1 MDEIL
6 YKLNKIRYYKI
17 SKCNDLKFTKP
28 EYEIKYTRTY
38 DGVIP
43 EWVDI
48 NKGLLTNSFI
58 IDKNIQEKRYML
70 KNDKNSRYIN
80 YDLHNAVFK
89 RKKKQN
95 ICNKVLRVGTLKRA
109 FEKRI
114 NNNTFE
120 FIVNYDNL
128 DLINTDNFNGIF
140 VQHIT
145 PIGIKFKDNRIEQ
158 KRLRINIDK
167 LKLLDYL
174 ISDGNFSCVLTHATI
189 DATKE
194 IIIILSYL
202 FDEIFLVRQILY
214 DITTSGFIVNCNNF
228 KKDRYNQIK
237 DKLNISRF
245 EEFGNI
251 ENISKLGIESFNK
264 KTLMNEITNF
274 SDIHN
279 EIIFEA
285 LKIFTTNSDETLKI
299 ISKIAY
305 SQNVPIKPQYLDDI
319 YTNYKN
325 FYNMCSEN
333 NVVYVFNSY
342 KDNILQKILNIYFY
356 NLNYGIS
363 HFEDIGYSNYDLYI
377 IYKINELLD
386 GINKIHVSG
395 FIYLGNNELINDEL
409 INNYVYNQ
417 ILIQIDDNI
426 YQKINHIISKDKSRL
441 KLKDKNHTYD
451 VNIYNDKDYTE
462 DLIKDLIPI
471 IKDNKYKVYSI
482 SIKTANLQEDTYDI
496 YPYYPILDEDKIYLN
511 PIHIQMINKDSFMNL
526 IKEHIKVIISSSILN
541 TDQLL
546 IPDIIKKDTLKI
558 VVNNKEI
565 PYLDNSYEIL
575 SYDTKSVIYTIS
587 KLYTLNTI
595 FEIGTW
601 YGGSSRFIKKYNID
615 SKLICLN
622 DFEGIFEKN
631 KNIGNEG
638 INRFYIKYPHLET
651 VYKKM
656 QKYKNIELIKGNIL
670 NGYNYLINKKIIPDM
685 IFINYINDS
694 KLLFNLLYHIY
705 NNHPDSIIVGNHYSI
720 KHIKDGVLQYLKTM
734 NRYYELIENNNSY
747 LLIPIQ
753 RLTDNILKFIE
764 ERNTYYNNKLN
775 NNLYYQC
782 YLLIKDIQIKPA
794 INFIIDKKLDLNLI
808 VKYLPNNG
816 SLYHI
821 FAYYLKNH
829 SKKDDYLE
837 ILFEYQKPSNILNN
851 YEFTFEDILKYDSK
865 ELYENHF

>member
-17 SKCNDLKFTKP
+17 SKCNDLKFTEP
-28 EYEIKYTRTY
+28 EYEIKYNKTY

-43 EWVDI
+43 DWVDI

-70 KNDKNSRYIN
+70 KKDKNSRYID
-80 YDLHNAVFK
+80 YDIDNS
-89 RKKKQN
+89 N
-95 ICNKVLRVGTLKRA
+95 IKNKNKNIFNRVLRVGSLKRTY
-109 FEKRI
+109 EKRI

-120 FIVNYDNL
+120 VIVNYDHL
-128 DLINTDNFNGIF
+128 DLINTDNFNRIF
-140 VQHIT
+140 VQQIT

-167 LKLLDYL
+167 LKVLDYL
-174 ISDGNFSCVLTHATI
+174 INDGDFSCTLTHATI

-202 FDEIFLVRQILY
+202 FDETVLIRQILY
-214 DITTSGFIVNCNNF
+214 DMTSSGFLVSCNNF
-228 KKDRYNQIK
+228 KKDKYNQIK

-245 EEFGNI
+245 EELGNI

-264 KTLMNEITNF
+264 ETLINEITNF
-274 SDIHN
+274 SNIHN
-279 EIIFEA
+279 EIIFES

-319 YTNYKN
+319 YINYKS
-325 FYNMCSEN
+325 FYNLCSEN
-333 NVVYVFNSY
+333 NVIYVFNSF

-363 HFEDIGYSNYDLYI
+363 HFEDIGFSNYDLYI
-377 IYKINELLD
+377 IYKENEILDSINRIH
-386 GINKIHVSG
+386 ING
-395 FIYLGNNELINDEL
+395 LIYLGNNELINNEL
-409 INNYVYNQ
+409 INNYVYNK
-417 ILIQIDDNI
+417 ILIRIDDNI
-426 YQKINHIISKDKSRL
+426 YQKINHIVPKDKSRI
-441 KLKDKNHTYD
+441 KLKNLNYE
-451 VNIYNDKDYTE
+451 VNIYNNKDYND
-462 DLIKDLIPI
+462 DLIKDLIPFVKNNQVKPNI
-471 IKDNKYKVYSI
+471 YSI
-482 SIKTANLQEDTYDI
+482 SIKTANLQEDTYEI
-496 YPYYPILDEDKIYLN
+496 YPYYPILDKDKIYLN
-511 PIHIQMINKDSFMNL
+511 PIHIQMINKDNFMNL
-526 IKEHIKVIISSSILN
+526 IKEHIKVIISGSILN

-558 VVNNKEI
+558 IVNNKEI
-565 PYLDNSYEIL
+565 PYLDNSYEKL

-587 KLYTLNTI
+587 KLYTLNII

-601 YGGSSRFIKKYNID
+601 YGGSSRFIKKYNIE

-622 DFEGIFEKN
+622 EFEGIFEKN
-631 KNIGNEG
+631 NNIVNEG
-638 INRFYIKYPHLET
+638 INKFYIKYPHLET

-656 QKYKNIELIKGNIL
+656 QKYKNVEIIKGNIL
-670 NGYNYLINKKIIPDM
+670 NGYNYLIDKKIIPDM

-694 KLLFNLLYHIY
+694 KLLFNLLYHIF
-705 NNHPDSIIVGNHYSI
+705 NNHSDAIVMGNHYLI
-720 KHIKDGVLQYLKTM
+720 QHIKDGVLKFLKTM
-734 NRYYELIENNNSY
+734 NKYYKLIENKNCY
-747 LLIPIQ
+747 ILIPIS

-794 INFIIDKKLDLNLI
+794 INFIIDKKLDLNLL

-821 FAYYLKNH
+821 FAYFLRDYP
-829 SKKDDYLE
+829 KKDDYFE

-851 YEFTFEDILKYDSK
+851 YEFTFEDILKYDSR